1 MSDLPRLIH
10 LDPNGPNGA
19 GLSPLNLD
27 SVDFQSAVPQQ
38 HLHIFYEEPAIGLT
52 VGVWDT
58 ATMQEAFGPYPG
70 DEVIIVLDGDFAM
83 LDADDNAVRAGRG
96 ECVAFRNA
104 VPMSWK
110 QEGYLKKFF
119 VTLFTPDVVTPPLAT
134 AEGAVIVVNP
144 DSPLNQT
151 SATGEPVEREHVAF
165 TNDAGN
171 MSVGIWDCQTAEFEW
186 NHFQFMSLCT
196 YWKVLQRSQKGTG
209 PHIML
214 RPEIAFLSPKGPSV
228 SGKSRPTSKNT
239 TRKSTRDKE
248 LPMTDHKAIAAGLDQ
263 SG

>member
-38 HLHIFYEEPAIGLT
+38 HLHVFYEEPAIGLT
-52 VGVWDT
+52 VGAWDST
-58 ATMQEAFGPYPG
+58 TMQEAFGPCPG

-119 VTLFTPDVVTPPLAT
+119 VTLLTPDVVTPPLAT

-151 SATGEPVEREHVAF
+151 STTGEPVEREHVAF

-171 MSVGIWDCQTAEFEW
+171 MSVGIWDCQTAEFEMEPFSIHEFVHVLEGAATIKEGDGTTH
-186 NHFQFMSLCT
+186 NVKAGDCFFIPKGTECQ
-196 YWKVLQRSQKGTG
+196 WKV
-209 PHIML
+209 
-214 RPEIAFLSPKGPSV
+214 
-228 SGKSRPTSKNT
+228 PTYIKKYYAQINA
-239 TRKSTRDKE
+239 R
-248 LPMTDHKAIAAGLDQ
+248 
-263 SG
+263 